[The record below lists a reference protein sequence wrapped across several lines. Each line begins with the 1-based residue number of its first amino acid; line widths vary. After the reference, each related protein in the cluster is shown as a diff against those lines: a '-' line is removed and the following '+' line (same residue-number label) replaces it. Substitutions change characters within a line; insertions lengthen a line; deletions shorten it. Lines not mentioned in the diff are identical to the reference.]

1 MGPRDVLFGTIG
13 MPCVGPA
20 PAGRQA
26 AAGGRAVQP
35 AASRLCSCSPQHSDP
50 RRERPEQGTALRLG
64 RRLRSSAHPV
74 PACARGCPEPVPAV
88 LGAGPSCAC
97 SWQKHL
103 SRWQS
108 SPHLPQRLSAPS
120 CHPCPGKCP
129 VPAVTA
135 APDWR
140 RAEEWSLPA
149 PGEGCWPLGS
159 VNGLCC
165 ATEEGCAGWE
175 DPLSQHLSLCH
186 LQPPTAAFG
195 LLFPHWCRG
204 SPGCPPRGGG
214 RGMGL

>member
-26 AAGGRAVQP
+26 SAGGRAVQP

-50 RRERPEQGTALRLG
+50 RRERPEQGTALRPG
-64 RRLRSSAHPV
+64 HRLSLQRSS
-74 PACARGCPEPVPAV
+74 CPGLLPGLPR
-88 LGAGPSCAC
+88 AGPSCA
-97 SWQKHL
+97 W
-103 SRWQS
+103 SRSQLCLQLAKAPFPRQS

-165 ATEEGCAGWE
+165 ATEEGCAGWG